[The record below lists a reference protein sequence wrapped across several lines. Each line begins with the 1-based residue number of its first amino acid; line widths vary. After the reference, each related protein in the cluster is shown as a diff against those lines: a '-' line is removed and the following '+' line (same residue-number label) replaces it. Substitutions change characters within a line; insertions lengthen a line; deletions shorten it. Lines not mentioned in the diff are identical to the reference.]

1 MESAKTNKSS
11 HAFNLI
17 NHCGSFDV
25 MPILDLP
32 PSPILSVPPFIKNS
46 TLPSSLNT
54 SPAKLPM
61 EQERATFLDPGQ
73 NRDNI
78 ANAVEKGEHEWEG
91 DISKIENDKSKEE
104 TPSDTKGAEL
114 KDTAMTP
121 ERSANNQRSDDSSSL
136 VRTPSP
142 SVLREQNTGP
152 VSPPLMSRSV
162 TDSLPIDADAVAKFF
177 RRDQAEDTSEVSKE
191 EALSEGMNEN
201 HSKQVFG
208 PVATEWT
215 EHFTEDGYTYISHNN
230 HESRWGTLVENFPE
244 LASHVLHGDEDSEVL
259 ENLLVTPALS
269 SRLQRERRREVV
281 RRRREGSLSGGSRGN
296 SPRHA
301 MKQSLPEH
309 DQRSSQLYQD
319 YSPQQ
324 PYSGQQQTQPDYYY
338 SEQQQHHQQS
348 YYYSQEP
355 YSGSANQ

>member
-1 MESAKTNKSS
+1 M
-11 HAFNLI
+11 I

-32 PSPILSVPPFIKNS
+32 PSPILLAPPFFKNS
-46 TLPSSLNT
+46 TLPSSLHT

-73 NRDNI
+73 NRDNMG
-78 ANAVEKGEHEWEG
+78 NAVEKGEHEWEG
-91 DISKIENDKSKEE
+91 DFSKLENNKSKEE
-104 TPSDTKGAEL
+104 APSDTKGAEL
-114 KDTAMTP
+114 KKDTAMTP
-121 ERSANNQRSDDSSSL
+121 ERSASNL

-142 SVLREQNTGP
+142 SVLRERNTDLI
-152 VSPPLMSRSV
+152 SPPLMSRSG

-177 RRDQAEDTSEVSKE
+177 RQDQAEDTSEVSKE
-191 EALSEGMNEN
+191 EALSEGMSEN
-201 HSKQVFG
+201 HSKQVFS

-215 EHFTEDGYTYISHNN
+215 EHLTEDGYTYISHNN

-244 LASHVLHGDEDSEVL
+244 LASHAFHGDEDSEVL

-269 SRLQRERRREVV
+269 SKLQRERRREVV

-301 MKQSLPEH
+301 LKQSLPEH
-309 DQRSSQLYQD
+309 DQRSCQLYQD

-324 PYSGQQQTQPDYYY
+324 PYSEQQPTQSDYYY
-338 SEQQQHHQQS
+338 SEQQQQQQQS
-348 YYYSQEP
+348 HYYSQETHW
-355 YSGSANQ
+355 GSAHQ